1 MWRETVRRRHR
12 FFGDIYENLRKTAAF
27 GISGAVH
34 AFGACPAGCN
44 SGDRRG
50 VEGLDVIDRIRRG
63 DLILGI
69 DIIKDEA

>member
-1 MWRETVRRRHR
+1 MAHAGKDTGGSQ
-12 FFGDIYENLRKTAAF
+12 FFICMNRTNTAHLDGVHTCF
-27 GISGAVH
+27 GRV
-34 AFGACPAGCN
+34 
-44 SGDRRG
+44 

>member
-1 MWRETVRRRHR
+1 MNRTNTAHLDGVHTC
-12 FFGDIYENLRKTAAF
+12 FGR
-27 GISGAVH
+27 V
-34 AFGACPAGCN
+34 
-44 SGDRRG
+44 